1 MFRIVFNIVGSLYYL
16 VCYFFF
22 FLMIRRPPR
31 STRTD
36 TLFPYTTLFRSD
48 EMHRIDA
55 ERRVAVAQLPIPQI
69 VAAISCNRHIRRDP
83 IPVAL
88 PHRQTGA
95 PPSVLDLVA
104 RRDQDLPAPLIER
117 SHDPLEL
124 GR

>member
-1 MFRIVFNIVGSLYYL
+1 
-16 VCYFFF
+16 
-22 FLMIRRPPR
+22 
-31 STRTD
+31 
-36 TLFPYTTLFRSD
+36 
-48 EMHRIDA
+48 MHRIDA

-117 SHDPLEL
+117 SHDRSEEHTSEL
-124 GR
+124 QSLMRTSYAVFCLKKKT